1 MTPHG
6 LNALLAMRMRGQRP
20 DGYVQIT
27 LTDDPHQ
34 ARHVTTYTESEA
46 VIRSSDNVE
55 TLDFRALFGMPVIV
69 IALQFGPRENRLL
82 SRLMEVASEVVLY
95 VVEWI
100 EQGGEFGVTWQKGG
114 EVRAIERVS

>member
-20 DGYVQIT
+20 AGYVQIT

-34 ARHVTTYTESEA
+34 ARHVTTYTDAEA
-46 VIRSSDNVE
+46 VIRSGDNVE
-55 TLDFRALFGMPVIV
+55 TLDFRVLFGLPVIV
-69 IALQFGPRENRLL
+69 IAVRFGERENRLL
-82 SRLMEVASEVVLY
+82 SRLMEVAAEVVLY

-100 EQGGEFGVTWQKGG
+100 EQGGEFGVRWFKGG
-114 EVRAIERVS
+114 EVRAIERVA